1 MLHGLDVEV
10 SPRAAAQEPAE
21 DMPETFAWRIPMY
34 RLLSA
39 VFFEEPTPR
48 FLDALRAPASLE
60 SLAEAGLAFDADF
73 LSSDAAGLADRL
85 ATEYASMFASS
96 GGFPPIESA
105 RLTGRLKQEPYFA
118 VTQTYARFGFQV
130 AAGRFFVFEDQLGVE
145 LAFVAELL
153 ERAQVAHERNDAD
166 ECRRLEKE
174 VKRFWTVHL
183 GKWVRGYAR
192 LVQRA
197 AEHSFYRE
205 MAKLLEAFAQEEI
218 ALLKLRIP
226 EEETGLAVVPKG
238 EVKVDF
244 NPDEPVCGACPSG
257 PKSVLARLEGSRAA

>member
-1 MLHGLDVEV
+1 MLHGLEIEV
-10 SPRAAAQEPAE
+10 SPRAAVQEPA
-21 DMPETFAWRIPMY
+21 DLPETLAWRIPMY

-39 VFFEEPTPR
+39 VFFEEPEPR
-48 FLDALRAPASLE
+48 FLEALRAPESLE

-73 LSSDAAGLADRL
+73 LAPDAAALAERL

-105 RLTGRLKQEPYFA
+105 RLTGRLKQEPYFD
-118 VTQTYARFGFQV
+118 VTQTYARFGFRV
-130 AAGRFFVFEDQLGVE
+130 AAGRFFVFEDQLGAE

-153 ERAQVAHERNDAD
+153 ARAQVAHARDDAD
-166 ECRRLEKE
+166 EYRRLGKE

-218 ALLKLRIP
+218 ALLGLRIA
-226 EEETGLAVVPKG
+226 EEEGGLAVVPKR
-238 EVKVDF
+238 EIKVDF

-257 PKSVLARLEGSRAA
+257 PQSVLARLEGSRAA